1 MCQFYVMDM
10 TEVQEN
16 VLVVYKGMSYKM
28 DNVSI
33 QLFMMKIVSIT
44 KMDIALNAEMDMIQE
59 IITVYLVEEWEDM
72 EIIEIF
78 DFQLVCIY
86 LYIYYILIFY
96 YLSYM

>member
-1 MCQFYVMDM
+1 MDM

-44 KMDIALNAEMDMIQE
+44 KMDIALNAEMDMI
-59 IITVYLVEEWEDM
+59 
-72 EIIEIF
+72 
-78 DFQLVCIY
+78 
-86 LYIYYILIFY
+86 
-96 YLSYM
+96 